1 MDIHFEIML
10 LMCAIK
16 LLMLLKFTLCEGNL
30 NVTEGEMSMY
40 DAISNSD
47 L

>member
-1 MDIHFEIML
+1 MDINFEIM

-16 LLMLLKFTLCEGNL
+16 LLMFLKITLCEGNL

-40 DAISNSD
+40 DEISNSD